1 MRARRRA
8 FTLIELLVVIAII
21 AVLVAILL
29 PAVQQARE
37 AARASQCRN
46 NLKQFGIGLHSY
58 SEVFSQLPAGGS
70 GCQTGNCCNSGPR
83 IGWQVRI
90 LPYMDQAG
98 LYNQLDMDLASV
110 PDQVLSDG
118 KPARQHQV
126 PYAVCPT
133 DQSGVID
140 TNWATPSYTGSLG
153 ASPNGSQDAAC
164 NPFASFAQANM
175 VGTGNTC
182 NGAQVSGVFSRMG
195 YGAKFK
201 DIADGMSNT
210 IMVGEMLAKCHDHN
224 EGWWGQNGSGNA
236 HATTLVPINNMNTC
250 TNATP
255 AQITHPT
262 CTGKNQWN
270 ISWGFRSHH
279 TGGCHFLACDGAVH
293 FLSENVDHQMYQYL
307 GGKADSRAA
316 SFQ

>member
-1 MRARRRA
+1 MGRSRRA

-58 SEVFSQLPAGGS
+58 HETYGQFPPGGAG
-70 GCQTGNCCNSGPR
+70 CATGNCCGPGPG
-83 IGWQVRI
+83 IGWQVRL

-98 LYNQLDMDLASV
+98 LYNQLDMNSQSV

-118 KPARQHQV
+118 KVARLHSV

-133 DQSGVID
+133 DNSGQVD
-140 TNWATPSYTGSLG
+140 ANHANHSYTGSLG
-153 ASPNGSQDAAC
+153 ASPNGSQDGAC

-175 VGTGNTC
+175 DATGNTC
-182 NGAQVSGVFSRMG
+182 NGARVSGLFSRMG
-195 YGAKFK
+195 YGAK
-201 DIADGMSNT
+201 ISEISDGTSNT
-210 IMVGEMLAKCHDHN
+210 IMVGEMLLKCIDHH
-224 EGWWGQNGSGNA
+224 GWWPQNGGGNA

-250 TNATP
+250 TGATP

-262 CTGKNQWN
+262 CTGQNQWN
-270 ISWGFRSHH
+270 ISWGFRSMHV
-279 TGGCHFLACDGAVH
+279 GGCNFLAADGAVH
-293 FLSENVDHQMYQYL
+293 FLSENFDHQTYQYL
-307 GGKADSRAA
+307 GGKADNRSAA
-316 SFQ
+316 FE